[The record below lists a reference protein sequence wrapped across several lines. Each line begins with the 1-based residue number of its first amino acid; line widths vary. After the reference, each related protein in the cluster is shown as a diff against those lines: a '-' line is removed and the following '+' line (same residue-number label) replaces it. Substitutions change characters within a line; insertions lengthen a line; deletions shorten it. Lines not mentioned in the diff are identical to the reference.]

1 MEINGLGVYSQLSE
15 PPGPTQEI
23 LPMTKVSVPNKF
35 SQRDFFFFLNGHA
48 SVTAMHLHFFLCE
61 RE

>member
-15 PPGPTQEI
+15 PPGPIQEI
-23 LPMTKVSVPNKF
+23 LPMTKVSAPNKF
-35 SQRDFFFFLNGHA
+35 SQRDFFFLKGHA

-61 RE
+61 RK